1 MTRPPLPSQ
10 HANPYIQ
17 ALLNTGVPDVK
28 YQILSCQGNDILVG
42 RLKISTPTSSGHAFI
57 LRRYDTGAV
66 SLTTMFRAAFPTAS
80 EEDEKRETAWI
91 KENYDLSGNNGTQK
105 DPTISRLAGTWV
117 DPELA
122 KEVARDYR
130 ISDMIANVI
139 EAKPDPNGNYRRS
152 GGGGGNK
159 GPITVNLA
167 KQPPSSI
174 KPPSRTAFPSPSK
187 ATLPAPKRRKELS
200 PVPVSSPPPETPRQ
214 VRRSGR
220 TRSPAPKPSS
230 IPVPLTSIKT
240 PKKVTR
246 VGPAVTPGGSDETAV
261 DEDGDG
267 ATTAIAMT
275 ELHDEDIASQKQMIA
290 DMKAR
295 RDAVQA
301 SPLEDA
307 MNEDRVKDED
317 DESSDEGESPKET
330 AQPLKRSRE
339 DEELK
344 FDFKEPKAESE
355 VTERAIATNRRV
367 SGFRLEPQQKSF
379 AWGMAA
385 FAVGFGAVTFLPN
398 FF

>member
-1 MTRPPLPSQ
+1 
-10 HANPYIQ
+10 
-17 ALLNTGVPDVK
+17 
-28 YQILSCQGNDILVG
+28 
-42 RLKISTPTSSGHAFI
+42 
-57 LRRYDTGAV
+57 
-66 SLTTMFRAAFPTAS
+66 MFRAAFPTAS

-122 KEVARDYR
+122 KEIARDYR

-167 KQPPSSI
+167 KQPVSVLRRTHPTILVPVSFPQTISIKPSSTSSI
-174 KPPSRTAFPSPSK
+174 KPPSRAAFPSPSK
-187 ATLPAPKRRKELS
+187 ATLPAAKRRKESS

-246 VGPAVTPGGSDETAV
+246 VEPVVTPGGSDETAV

-290 DMKAR
+290 DMKAQ
-295 RDAVQA
+295 RDAAHA
-301 SPLEDA
+301 SALEDA
-307 MNEDRVKDED
+307 MDEDRVKDED
-317 DESSDEGESPKET
+317 DESSDEEGESPKET

-344 FDFKEPKAESE
+344 FEFKEPKAELE
-355 VTERAIATNRRV
+355 VTERAIVTNRRV

-385 FAVGFGAVTFLPN
+385 FAVGFGAVYVPFLVPSLRRIMTPNPHSTFLPN